1 MPSSTTRRVEVDP
14 VTRRSRRAFV
24 RRQWARRWLTW
35 KYVVAAVVLVALV
48 VGAIWLFLF
57 SSVLAVQQ
65 VDVQGTK
72 GLRPAEVRAV
82 AGLGEAEP
90 LARVDLDDVR
100 TRVQALALVRSA
112 EVTRQWPDT
121 VVIEVEERVAIAIVE
136 IGGELRGLDL
146 DGVVFDEYAQ
156 PPADLPRVETSADAG
171 REALREAAAVVSA
184 LPESLAAKVDH
195 VEVATVD
202 QISLVLRDER
212 VVVWGSAEQSDVKAE
227 VLAGMLRSPAAAS
240 AKAYDVSV
248 PGQPTFRR

>member
-1 MPSSTTRRVEVDP
+1 MPSGTTERPETDAS
-14 VTRRSRRAFV
+14 TRRSRRAFA

-35 KYVVAAVVLVALV
+35 KYVLAAVVLLGLV

-57 SSVLAVQQ
+57 SSVLAVKQ

-82 AGLGEAEP
+82 AGLDEGEP

-112 EVTRQWPDT
+112 EVTRKWPDT
-121 VVIEVEERVAIAIVE
+121 VVIEVEERVAIATVE
-136 IGGELRGLDL
+136 IGNQLRGLDL
-146 DGVVFDEYAQ
+146 DGVVFGNYAK
-156 PPADLPRVETSADAG
+156 PPAGLPRVETFADAG

-184 LPESLAAKVDH
+184 LPEDLAARVDH

-212 VVVWGSAEQSDVKAE
+212 VVVWGSAEESDVKAE
-227 VLAGMLRSPAAAS
+227 VLAGLLETPAS
-240 AKAYDVSV
+240 AYDVSV
-248 PGQPTFRR
+248 PGQPTIRP